1 MLNIVRHCGIVV
13 WLLLISLVFS
23 SGCTNSGVNITVPVI
38 DPPVIESF
46 TAIPNSISPGQKVEL
61 AWNVVGA
68 TEISI
73 QPDIQ
78 NSSASGNITLMPDST
93 TTYILNA
100 KNSAGW
106 VTGTVIVDV
115 KVMYSQQNIIAYD
128 PVTGRNSDIFVMLE
142 QLSFSTEY
150 QVQIAKDPN
159 FSLMVYDSGLY
170 APPSVTAP
178 TFHYNQGGVLEAG
191 HTYFMRYR
199 TRQVATGQWIRSPW
213 SEVAVFTV
221 DSGLPITSPR

>member
-1 MLNIVRHCGIVV
+1 MLNIVRHYRIAVS
-13 WLLLISLVFS
+13 LLLILLIFS
-23 SGCTNSGVNITVPVI
+23 PGCTDSSANNTAPKIVL
-38 DPPVIESF
+38 PVIESF
-46 TAIPNSISPGQKVEL
+46 TASPNSISPGQKVQL

-78 NSSASGNITLMPDST
+78 NSFASGNTTVMPDST

-106 VTGTVIVDV
+106 VTSTVIVDV
-115 KVMYSQQNIIAYD
+115 KVLYSRQSIVAYD
-128 PVTGRNSDIFVMLE
+128 PVTGRNSDFFMMME
-142 QLSFSTEY
+142 QLSLSTEY

-159 FSLMVYDSGLY
+159 FSLMVYDSSIY

-178 TFHYNQGGVLEAG
+178 AFHYSLGGVLEAG

-213 SEVAVFTV
+213 SEVAVFTIET
-221 DSGLPITSPR
+221 GLPVTSPR